1 MRTRCFLCN
10 SVLLLSM
17 ASCGGGGTSGAVS
30 GNVTATVVEPPA
42 VAAVNS
48 TVVAPNSPLVM
59 ELAERAASQYEAD
72 RLAVTPTADF
82 VATGLYA
89 APGAQLTVQVDG
101 VMDPKHG
108 APRLLV
114 GTFSRYAGQGD
125 PQEFPLS
132 TGSNKLTV
140 GRYGGLVY
148 LRHTAPVPPFGLN
161 KLKFS
166 FLSGFVRAPH
176 YVLGQSTPADWQAQL
191 SAYTSAPDVV
201 MQSKRSI
208 MVFSRQNALRWKDN
222 DQDYVL
228 RTADRILDAEDNI
241 SGLDDSSEKHRRNT
255 NQFLMTQATDGWM
268 YATNFRAAFSAG
280 AAQFAFT
287 PLIDGTAGD
296 AWGVWHELGHLHQQ
310 TWSWDALGEVTVN
323 IYSMAAERALKVVPN
338 RLQQDT
344 TWSRAVQPYLR
355 LPAAQ
360 KNFNADAVD
369 VWVRLYMFHQLWLA
383 YGDSF
388 FQQLHR
394 HTREELPDL
403 PTEAAQMRYF
413 MLQACKISGQDL
425 TGFFQNWG
433 LRPQA
438 GVWTEIKALQLP
450 VPATDLSALHD

>member
-1 MRTRCFLCN
+1 MRNHLFLG
-10 SVLLLSM
+10 SLLLLVLV
-17 ASCGGGGTSGAVS
+17 ASCGGGSTGTQAAASAPVS
-30 GNVTATVVEPPA
+30 GTTPTSATLSP
-42 VAAVNS
+42 S
-48 TVVAPNSPLVM
+48 DAPMTL
-59 ELAERAASQYEAD
+59 ELAEHAQSQYEAN

-101 VMDPKHG
+101 AMDPQHP
-108 APRLLV
+108 APSLLV
-114 GTFSRYAGQGD
+114 GTFSRYDGQGD
-125 PQEFPLS
+125 PQEFLLAS
-132 TGSNKLTV
+132 GSNKLTV

-148 LRHTAPVPPFGLN
+148 LRHTAPAPPLGLH
-161 KLKFS
+161 KLTFS
-166 FLSGFVRAPH
+166 FVSGFVRTPH
-176 YVLGQSTPADWQAQL
+176 YVLGQSTKADWQAQL
-191 SAYTSAPDVV
+191 NASSTAPDVV

-208 MVFSRQNALRWKDN
+208 MVFSRQNALAWKDN

-228 RTADRILDAEDNI
+228 RTADRILDAEDDI
-241 SGLDDSSEKHRRNT
+241 SGLDGSSEKHRRNA
-255 NQFLMTQATDGWM
+255 NQFLMTQSTDGWM

-310 TWSWDALGEVTVN
+310 TWTWDALGEVTVN
-323 IYSMAAERALKVVPN
+323 LYSMAAERALKVTPN
-338 RLQQDT
+338 RLQQDK

-369 VWVRLYMFHQLWLA
+369 VWMRLYMFHQLWLA
-383 YGDSF
+383 FGDHF

-394 HTREELPDL
+394 QTREELPDL
-403 PTEAAQMRYF
+403 PTQAAQMRYF
-413 MLQACKISGQDL
+413 MVKACKISGQDL
-425 TGFFQNWG
+425 TGFFQTWG

-438 GVWTEIKALQLP
+438 SVWTEIKALQLP
-450 VPATDLSALHD
+450 PPAKDLSTLND